1 MGFGRRFRRAVRRV
15 TRRVSRVVREVS
27 RGVSRVGREV
37 GHGVER
43 VGREAM
49 RAAQNPLVGALIG
62 GALAPVTGG
71 MSLGAMAGAGLAGAA
86 KGYLASSAL
95 GSLSGGGSSGSVGSA
110 SEDLATLSKKSD
122 AEAELEKERALSQTN
137 LRRKYGSAY
146 GSGYTSRWG
155 KVIK

>member
-95 GSLSGGGSSGSVGSA
+95 GSISGGGSSGSVGSS
-110 SEDLATLSKKSD
+110 SEDLSKLSKKSD
-122 AEAELEKERALSQTN
+122 AEAELEKERALSQTT